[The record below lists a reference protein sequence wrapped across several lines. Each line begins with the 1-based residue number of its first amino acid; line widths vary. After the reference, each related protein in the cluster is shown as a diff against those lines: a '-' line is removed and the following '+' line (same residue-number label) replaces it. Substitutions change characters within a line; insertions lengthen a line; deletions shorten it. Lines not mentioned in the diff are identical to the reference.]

1 MTETGLVRF
10 VLDWV
15 GKVFE
20 TGQGENITE
29 ETGDVFQKLFDF
41 VKLVVF

>member
-1 MTETGLVRF
+1 MPEAGLVGF

-20 TGQGENITE
+20 TGQRENITD
-29 ETGDVFQKLFDF
+29 ETRDAFEKLFDF